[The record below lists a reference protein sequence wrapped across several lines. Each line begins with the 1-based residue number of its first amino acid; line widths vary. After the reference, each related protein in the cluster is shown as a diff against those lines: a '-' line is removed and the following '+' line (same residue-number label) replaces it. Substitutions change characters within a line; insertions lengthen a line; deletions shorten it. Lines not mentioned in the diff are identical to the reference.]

1 MQIPKLTLVSLS
13 LVTGLLF
20 SNAQAAYLSLGE
32 SGEMVPES
40 TFQFGVAPQVITNGD
55 GGFNIAAF
63 LDAGWTDS
71 LSSRFMLGAGEVDF
85 YISGSAKYIP
95 FPDVDRQPAMGIKLN
110 IWYARD
116 GATNI
121 NTLQLAPMV
130 SKKYQTD
137 HGLFV
142 PYAAYGISNYSV
154 AGDSKTGDQFFIGSD
169 WKNPDFD
176 NVLLTGEV
184 AMSLKDSTSSV
195 SIFVSVPFD
204 DKKGFGSK

>member
-1 MQIPKLTLVSLS
+1 MTLISLS
-13 LVTGLLF
+13 LISGLFF
-20 SNAQAAYLSLGE
+20 STAQAGYLSLGE
-32 SGEMVPES
+32 SGEILPES

-55 GGFNIAAF
+55 GGFNIAVF
-63 LDAGWTDS
+63 LDAAWTDS

-95 FPDVDRQPAMGIKLN
+95 FPDVDRQPAIGLKLSL
-110 IWYARD
+110 WYARD
-116 GATNI
+116 GAANI

-130 SKKYQTD
+130 SKKYQTS

-154 AGDSKTGDQFFIGSD
+154 AGNSKTGDQFFIGSD

-176 NVLLTGEV
+176 NINLTGEV

-195 SIFVSVPFD
+195 SVFVSVPFD
-204 DKKGFGSK
+204 DKKGFGSI